1 MCVYINVNSYF
12 SYSLFSDVLNFCLN
26 HLFAF
31 FIQIDSDMNANENGG
46 RINVTVNDVKIAVAD
61 WTNDGDTKEC
71 LARRNS
77 SSIHRITRLVRI
89 ICERKDTDSISR
101 RNSLGRRLLGKSIK
115 SKDGDIPPLDDQKL
129 VLLKKEERL
138 TEKCTYV
145 VCPVP
150 FPDTPVDS
158 DK

>member
-1 MCVYINVNSYF
+1 MQNYYF
-12 SYSLFSDVLNFCLN
+12 SYALFSDIFNFCLN
-26 HLFAF
+26 YLFNF
-31 FIQIDSDMNANENGG
+31 FIQIDSDMNANENANENDV
-46 RINVTVNDVKIAVAD
+46 RINVAVNDVKIAVAD
-61 WTNDGDTKEC
+61 WTNDGDAEEF
-71 LARRNS
+71 LARKNS
-77 SSIHRITRLVRI
+77 STIRRITRLVRI

-101 RNSLGRRLLGKSIK
+101 RNSLGRRLSDKSIK

-129 VLLKKEERL
+129 VLLKKEEHL

-145 VCPVP
+145 VCPLP